1 MLLLFW
7 NFIVYK
13 LSIKLGVTN
22 DFNERWYFIVVM
34 HFWKKINDV
43 AAQHFFQLKLPVS
56 SNITQQEL
64 RPQHVHVS
72 ASALRY
78 QEELMRL
85 RYQNRQQQAR
95 KISLVNAARMLQH
108 RGSQSRSRLS
118 VMMTNNFKQ
127 EKEKTED
134 LEKVIW
140 IRKNWLLKF
149 LLIPLFCAGM

>member
-1 MLLLFW
+1 MTLMSGDISLW
-7 NFIVYK
+7 WC
-13 LSIKLGVTN
+13 S
-22 DFNERWYFIVVM
+22 
-34 HFWKKINDV
+34 FWKKINDV
-43 AAQHFFQLKLPVS
+43 AAQHFFLLKLPVS

-85 RYQNRQQQAR
+85 KYQNRQQQAR

-140 IRKNWLLKF
+140 IREKMDFYSSFWSP
-149 LLIPLFCAGM
+149 IFCAGM